1 MRIKFIAGI
10 LTTVLFNSCHK
21 EYNDYDA
28 TVTIEMVAPDTMS
41 IEHMQGTISLINLS
55 NGQQY
60 SISTFKGASVEL
72 DVFRGPYSIQGSGT
86 LKYEGIIS
94 GKTGVC
100 GFRCNSS
107 YMEILSNPAHLQLD
121 LLLLVDQ

>member
-10 LTTVLFNSCHK
+10 VTTVLFSSCHE

-41 IEHMQGTISLINLS
+41 IERMQGTISLINLS
-55 NGQQY
+55 NGQLY

-72 DVFRGPYSIQGSGT
+72 DVFRGPYAIQGSGT

-94 GKTGVC
+94 GETGVC

-107 YMEILSNPAHLQLD
+107 YMEILSNPTRLQLD
-121 LLLLVDQ
+121 LLLLADQ